1 MFHCTSSLLRWYQ
14 TQKTEIMQ
22 KFTVV
27 LLSVVF
33 VTLVIGSIK
42 LASADHSL
50 GDNGVFMD
58 ENNVNLATIK
68 DSKYQIHVQ
77 IIVRDGQG
85 QLVSVTEAT
94 HGYYIPHEITDQ
106 IFDEYL
112 GKKEIITID
121 KMRYEKAQFIQTET
135 YCQNSI
141 DNLADRWCR
150 LGMQAYWSLNASL
163 KSEEHGNEQGIVFI
177 PVFNAPTS
185 NISLEEDDSFTLRWI
200 ILRDLPS

>member
-121 KMRYEKAQFIQTET
+121 KMRYEKAQLTQFVKHVEL
-135 YCQNSI
+135 SI
-141 DNLADRWCR
+141 DRAH
-150 LGMQAYWSLNASL
+150 WSLNASL

-185 NISLEEDDSFTLRWI
+185 NISLEEDDSFTLRWT

>member
-1 MFHCTSSLLRWYQ
+1 MKGFVIPLLG
-14 TQKTEIMQ
+14 
-22 KFTVV
+22 
-27 LLSVVF
+27 
-33 VTLVIGSIK
+33 VTLVLLLTYSIE
-42 LASADHSL
+42 SVTADHSL

-68 DSKYQIHVQ
+68 DSKYQIHEQ
-77 IIVRDGQG
+77 KIVRDGQG

-121 KMRYEKAQFIQTET
+121 KMRYEKAQLTQFVKHVELST
-135 YCQNSI
+135 
-141 DNLADRWCR
+141 DR
-150 LGMQAYWSLNASL
+150 AYWSFNASL

-185 NISLEEDDSFTLRWI
+185 NISLEEDDSFTLRWT